1 MEYPVDAARLEDDL
15 RALASFSALS
25 ALGGV
30 TRLAWSEE
38 FFAAQDWLVG
48 RFEEAGLTVHV
59 DAVNNIWGRWEE
71 GSLPAVVA
79 GSHIDSVPSGGA
91 YDGCLGV
98 LGALEAIRALR
109 AAGHRPARQLW
120 VVAWM
125 EEEGS
130 AFGTAL
136 LGSRAFVGDLDLDDA
151 AGRRDLTGRT
161 LAEAVAARGHDWS
174 ELADLPAGVKNIG
187 SYLELHIEQ
196 GPILEGAGVPVGVVT
211 DIVCFRAG
219 TATFTGVSNHAGTTP
234 MEGRNDAAVG
244 AARAIV
250 AARDLA
256 LEHGVRA
263 TTGRVSTIPGGSNVI
278 PGEAAFSLDTRHR
291 EKPPLDAYLA
301 DLTGRFRAIAEDEG
315 LTWRYTESYDID
327 PVPLDPDLRKLFGE
341 LCETSS
347 IAHQPIVSGAGHD
360 AMALAPRVPAG
371 MLFVP
376 SRAGVSHAP
385 GEYTSPEHCAL
396 GADLLARAMARLTQE
411 GGQQA

>member
-1 MEYPVDAARLEDDL
+1 MEYPVDAARLEGDL
-15 RALASFSALS
+15 RTLAGFSAPS
-25 ALGGV
+25 TLGGV
-30 TRLAWSEE
+30 TRRAWSEE
-38 FFAAQDWLVG
+38 FFAAQAWLIE
-48 RFEEAGLTVHV
+48 RFEEAGLAVHV

-109 AAGHRPARQLW
+109 AAGHRPSRQLW

-130 AFGTAL
+130 NFGTAL

-151 AGRRDLTGRT
+151 AARRDLTGRT

-174 ELADLPAGVKNIG
+174 ELADLPSGVDDIG

-196 GPILEGAGVPVGVVT
+196 GPILEAAGLPVGVVT

-219 TATFTGVSNHAGTTP
+219 TVTFTGVSNHAGTTP
-234 MEGRNDAAVG
+234 MEGRRDAAVG

-256 LEHGVRA
+256 VRHGIRA
-263 TTGRVSTIPGGSNVI
+263 TTGRLSATPGGSNVI
-278 PGEAAFSLDTRHR
+278 PGAAAFSLDTRHR
-291 EKPPLDAYLA
+291 DKPPLDAYLA
-301 DLTGRFRAIAEDEG
+301 ELKDQFRIIADDEG
-315 LTWRYTESYDID
+315 LTWDYSESYDID
-327 PVPLDPDLRKLFGE
+327 PVPLDPDLQKLFGSF
-341 LCETSS
+341 CEASS
-347 IAHQPIVSGAGHD
+347 IPYQPMVSGAGHD

-385 GEYTSPEHCAL
+385 SEYTSPEHCAL
-396 GADLLARAMARLTQE
+396 GADLLARAMARLSE
-411 GGQQA
+411 

>member
-1 MEYPVDAARLEDDL
+1 MEFPVDQGRLEDDL
-15 RALASFSALS
+15 RTLASFSAPS
-25 ALGGV
+25 TLGGV
-30 TRLAWSEE
+30 TRRAWSDE
-38 FFAAQDWLVG
+38 FFAAQRWLVG
-48 RFEEAGLTVHV
+48 RFEDAGLTVHV
-59 DAVNNIWGRWEE
+59 DAANNIWGRWEE
-71 GSLPAVVA
+71 GALPAVVA

-91 YDGCLGV
+91 FDGCLGV
-98 LGALEAIRALR
+98 LGALEAIRAMR

-151 AGRRDLTGRT
+151 AGRRDASGRT
-161 LAEAVAARGHDWS
+161 LAEAVAARGHEWS
-174 ELADLPAGVKNIG
+174 ELADLPAGVSDIG

-196 GPILEGAGVPVGVVT
+196 GPILEAAGVPVGVVT

-219 TATFTGVSNHAGTTP
+219 TVTFTGVSNHAGTTP
-234 MEGRNDAAVG
+234 MDGRNDPAVG

-250 AARDLA
+250 TARDLA
-256 LEHGVRA
+256 VEHGVRA
-263 TTGRVSTIPGGSNVI
+263 TTGRLSATPGGSNVI

-291 EKPPLDAYLA
+291 DKPALDAYLSELTARYQRIA
-301 DLTGRFRAIAEDEG
+301 DEEG
-315 LTWRYTESYDID
+315 LTWNYVESYDID
-327 PVPLDPDLRKLFGE
+327 PVPLDPDLQKLFTE
-341 LCETSS
+341 LCEASS
-347 IAHQPIVSGAGHD
+347 IAHQPMVSGAGHD

-385 GEYTSPEHCAL
+385 AEYTSPEHCAL
-396 GADLLARAMARLTQE
+396 GADLLARAMAHLSN
-411 GGQQA
+411 G